1 MAYHKAIVITT
12 LGKHTSSYQM
22 ADLAD
27 DFDDGSGPRKR
38 RRLTHLTPDEK
49 VLRRK
54 LKNRVA
60 AQTARDRKK
69 ALMSD
74 LEEQVIQLQ
83 EEKKALQRENQ
94 QLRSSHAQISK
105 ENHCLKKLFSV
116 SSVASSPSSA
126 AITSTPAPAA
136 LPSPLTTTEPS
147 SPAVPLCKVEAPDSH
162 EVCGSPASLQTE
174 PVSPGSAA
182 PAVSLPKEQIQALS
196 RVMMHC
202 AASAL
207 TISLML
213 CFASWKSACS
223 QRTESSSRKRKQPNP
238 AKRSLAMEES
248 LLPVKSEGQMGQVW
262 WGPQQRTWTP
272 SMN

>member
-27 DFDDGSGPRKR
+27 DLSDGGGPRKR

-69 ALMSD
+69 ALMSE

-83 EEKKALQRENQ
+83 EEKKALMRENQ
-94 QLRSSHAQISK
+94 QLRSSHAAITK
-105 ENHCLKKLFSV
+105 ENHCLKKIFST
-116 SSVASSPSSA
+116 VASSAPPSAAAPVSATLSSA
-126 AITSTPAPAA
+126 
-136 LPSPLTTTEPS
+136 LTTEPS
-147 SPAVPLCKVEAPDSH
+147 SPAVPLCKAEASDSQD
-162 EVCGSPASLQTE
+162 VCGSPASLKTE

-223 QRTESSSRKRKQPNP
+223 QKMESSSRKRKQTNP
-238 AKRSLAMEES
+238 AKRLLASEELSLVETACQR
-248 LLPVKSEGQMGQVW
+248 GRAW